1 MVIKG
6 LETFRNHFKNYNDSY
21 VILGGTAC
29 NEWFFEADLEFRLT
43 KDVDMVLLLE
53 AMEETFFQHF
63 WDYLKAGGY
72 SRWERAD
79 GYKTVF
85 RFVEPSSEDY
95 PYMIELLAHPQDVK
109 VPQDQKIVRLKP
121 GEGLSSLSAIL
132 LDGAYYQLLLKH
144 RKVSASGL
152 PLVLPEMLLL
162 LKAKAYLNLLEDK
175 KNGKAIKGRDLKKH
189 RNDVFRLVYLLP
201 AAFEME
207 MPDSVANDLRNFL
220 EVFTPES
227 DQWKGISQALRESR
241 LEVRQSEE
249 LLSVIKSAYNL

>member
-1 MVIKG
+1 
-6 LETFRNHFKNYNDSY
+6 
-21 VILGGTAC
+21 
-29 NEWFFEADLEFRLT
+29 
-43 KDVDMVLLLE
+43 MVLLLE

-175 KNGKAIKGRDLKKH
+175 KNGKAIKDRDLKKH

-201 AAFEME
+201 PAFEME
-207 MPDSVANDLRNFL
+207 MP
-220 EVFTPES
+220 ES
-227 DQWKGISQALRESR
+227 MRSK
-241 LEVRQSEE
+241 V
-249 LLSVIKSAYNL
+249 

>member
-1 MVIKG
+1 MFGRNDGDGTMVIKG
-6 LETFRNHFKNYNDSY
+6 LETFRNHFKDYNDSY

-85 RFVEPSSEDY
+85 RFVEPASEDY

-109 VPQDQKIVRLKP
+109 VPENQKIVRLKP

-144 RKVSASGL
+144 RKVNAQRIQILRVGTRFKTYSD
-152 PLVLPEMLLL
+152 PHFFY
-162 LKAKAYLNLLEDK
+162 K
-175 KNGKAIKGRDLKKH
+175 
-189 RNDVFRLVYLLP
+189 RLICAL
-201 AAFEME
+201 AF
-207 MPDSVANDLRNFL
+207 AN
-220 EVFTPES
+220 
-227 DQWKGISQALRESR
+227 Q
-241 LEVRQSEE
+241 
-249 LLSVIKSAYNL
+249 SVITVL

>member
-1 MVIKG
+1 M
-6 LETFRNHFKNYNDSY
+6 
-21 VILGGTAC
+21 
-29 NEWFFEADLEFRLT
+29 
-43 KDVDMVLLLE
+43 
-53 AMEETFFQHF
+53 
-63 WDYLKAGGY
+63 
-72 SRWERAD
+72 
-79 GYKTVF
+79 
-85 RFVEPSSEDY
+85 
-95 PYMIELLAHPQDVK
+95 
-109 VPQDQKIVRLKP
+109 
-121 GEGLSSLSAIL
+121 
-132 LDGAYYQLLLKH
+132 
-144 RKVSASGL
+144 

-175 KNGKAIKGRDLKKH
+175 KNGKAIKDRDLKKH

-241 LEVRQSEE
+241 LEARQCEE

>member
-1 MVIKG
+1 MVING
-6 LETFRNHFKNYNDSY
+6 LDSFRVHFQDYNDSY

-29 NEWFFEADLEFRLT
+29 NEWFAEADLDFRLT

-53 AMEETFFQHF
+53 AMETAFFQHF

-79 GYKTVF
+79 GCKTVF
-85 RFVEPSSEDY
+85 RFVEPVSGDY
-95 PYMIELLAHPQDVK
+95 PYMIELLAHPQNIE
-109 VPQDQKIVRLKP
+109 VPEGQKIIRLKP

-175 KNGKAIKGRDLKKH
+175 KNGKAIKDRDLKKH

-201 AAFEME
+201 TEFEME
-207 MPDSVANDLRNFL
+207 MPDSVAADLRNFL
-220 EVFTPES
+220 LVFAPGS
-227 DQWKGISQALRESR
+227 DQWKGILQALRESR
-241 LEVRQSEE
+241 LEVRLPEE
-249 LLSVIKSAYNL
+249 LLSEIKAAYKL

>member
-6 LETFRNHFKNYNDSY
+6 LETFRDHFKNYNDSY

-29 NEWFFEADLEFRLT
+29 REWFFEADLDFRLT

-53 AMEETFFQHF
+53 AMGENFFQHF

-85 RFVEPSSEDY
+85 RFVEPVSEDY
-95 PYMIELLAHPQDVK
+95 PYMIELLAHPLDVK
-109 VPQDQKIVRLKP
+109 VPENQNIVRLKP

-132 LDGAYYQLLLKH
+132 LDGDYYQLLLKH
-144 RKVSASGL
+144 RKESASGL

-175 KNGKAIKGRDLKKH
+175 KNGKAIKDRDLKKH

-201 AAFEME
+201 ATLEME
-207 MPDSVANDLRNFL
+207 MPDSVATDLRNFL
-220 EVFTPES
+220 EIFTPES

-241 LEVRQSEE
+241 LEVRQAEE
-249 LLSVIKSAYNL
+249 LLLFIKSAYNL